1 MNKDER
7 FIFRADSEV
16 RTKLETLAEE
26 KGMSMSEVIRT
37 LIEKE
42 WLIAKIPLI
51 GTISEKGINI
61 KDQGFS
67 PLSFEKTYGRKPV
80 AGIDY
85 SDDAPMSQDEHD
97 FLTGEGIYA

>member
-42 WLIAKIPLI
+42 WLIAKIPLV
-51 GTISEKGINI
+51 GTISEKGI
-61 KDQGFS
+61 KSF
-67 PLSFEKTYGRKPV
+67 PLSFEKQHGRKPV